1 MVGKYHYMIKEFKLN
16 DLLIAEKANLVN
28 RLQAIDVLLGNIK
41 PSIKSTL
48 IPHSIKIPLSYDSN
62 LTWEDKCLY
71 IIHQKESIYSAGIVI
86 EALKYEPDVEK
97 DKISKSIAQALVR
110 LKKDNK
116 VVIPNV
122 SGRKY
127 NYEIN
132 KKLSL
137 LN

>member
-1 MVGKYHYMIKEFKLN
+1 MIKEFKLN

>member
-1 MVGKYHYMIKEFKLN
+1 MIKEFKLN

-71 IIHQKESIYSAGIVI
+71 IIQMLRRI
-86 EALKYEPDVEK
+86 KY
-97 DKISKSIAQALVR
+97 L
-110 LKKDNK
+110 N
-116 VVIPNV
+116 
-122 SGRKY
+122 
-127 NYEIN
+127 
-132 KKLSL
+132 L
-137 LN
+137 LLRH